1 MTEKT
6 TLTREEFAELI
17 SQRNSY
23 YKAWKE
29 AEKKLSEAQAIIEQ
43 QKKTFIAALNNATKI
58 SSTEL
63 QIAERLKAES
73 SPEALES
80 ERAANA
86 ILTEELEKARAEIE
100 RLALEIA
107 NKQYTITCASEEN
120 QQLKESLAEAQE
132 LIKKL
137 RRCANCKHRVE
148 YAWLGEVA
156 TACALDVNEE
166 ENQTCKN
173 YDKWEAE

>member
-86 ILTEELEKARAEIE
+86 ILTEELEKAREDS
-100 RLALEIA
+100 R
-107 NKQYTITCASEEN
+107 SRM
-120 QQLKESLAEAQE
+120 LKEIIIHREIFPDALFTLPPLNLPIKTRVTGPIKIVIRDGNIGMLAMHQ
-132 LIKKL
+132 K
-137 RRCANCKHRVE
+137 
-148 YAWLGEVA
+148 
-156 TACALDVNEE
+156 
-166 ENQTCKN
+166 
-173 YDKWEAE
+173 